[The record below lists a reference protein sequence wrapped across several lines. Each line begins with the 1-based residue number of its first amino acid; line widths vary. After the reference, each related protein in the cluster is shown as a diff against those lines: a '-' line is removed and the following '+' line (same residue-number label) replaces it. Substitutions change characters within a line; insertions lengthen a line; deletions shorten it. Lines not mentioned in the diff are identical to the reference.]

1 MQCFV
6 YKSLRRADTFVYLAQ
21 RDGFARLPEGLR
33 ARLGEL
39 HFVLELILHP
49 QRRLAR
55 VEAPV
60 LMQALDTQGFYL
72 QLPPGEPETRDAL
85 D

>member
-6 YKSLRRADTFVYLAQ
+6 YKSLRRAETFVFLAQ
-21 RDGFARLPEGLR
+21 RDEFACLPDGLR

-39 HFVLELILHP
+39 SFVLELALHP

-55 VEAPV
+55 VEAPA
-60 LMQALDTQGFYL
+60 LMQALDTHGFYL
-72 QLPPGEPETRDAL
+72 QLPPGESDTRDAL